1 MSKINA
7 SEVPE
12 IFNASTYQEIRKA
25 LLDWLSNQDE
35 FKDYD
40 FSGSRLNVLVDL
52 LAYNTLYIQQFAN
65 SALYESFIRTANL
78 RSSIVQHAQD
88 MGYFPSGRKA
98 AKTTVRFTASHA
110 NSGVRAIT
118 IPKGTRFVGMV
129 DKVDSYT
136 FCTWE
141 DVVIELGKNNQYIA
155 LLDLYQGSL
164 VRTGT
169 TYEKDGKVILKDV
182 TIDRDLIR
190 LYVNG
195 AEWTNWTNKPMV
207 SLSGTANVYYMRET
221 IDGDLEIYFG
231 EGEDKSE
238 LDEESGLMKNNYVGG
253 LKPAVGSEIVIEY
266 ISTDGSDGNGAL
278 SITYVDTIDKIIVE
292 RVEENPYSDKD
303 YTGSLG
309 GGEPEGMERIREL
322 APVLREAQRRCVTA
336 RDYETFVS
344 YKFGNIVQAIQCFTD
359 TEKPGYAFIAI
370 KPTAGLTLT
379 TVQKEDI
386 HTFLKD
392 YNIATISPV
401 VLDPNYLFVRQNVK
415 VTYNLNEL
423 SETEE
428 WLQGQVLNSID
439 TYYRNE
445 VEIFNKSFHVS
456 KMLKYV
462 DNSDISILGSSAT
475 IGLVREL
482 TNFYSSPMS
491 GIKFLNT
498 ITEGSIKSSEFTF
511 VESADET
518 YDVKYISTMINSED
532 KQSGKILVGPFK
544 DDHVFKDVNGNVIQ
558 PYTGTDY
565 TKETTEGHTKYY
577 DVGTVNYVT
586 DIIDFDLGILNI
598 TINQVRGAYIELG
611 ATPTSDNIFTK
622 DGSLIVFEHDLRP
635 QYTTISME
643 AISQ

>member
-1 MSKINA
+1 MSRINT
-7 SEVPE
+7 SEIPE
-12 IFNASTYQEIRKA
+12 IFTASTYGEIRKK
-25 LLDWLSNQDE
+25 LLDWLSNQDD

-40 FSGSRLNVLVDL
+40 FSGSRLSVLVDI

-65 SALYESFIRTANL
+65 SALYESFIRTAVL

-88 MGYFPSGRKA
+88 MGYFPSGKKA
-98 AKTTVRFTASHA
+98 SKTTVRFTAGHA
-110 NSGVRAIT
+110 NSGIRTIT
-118 IPKGTRFVGMV
+118 IPKGTKFVGMV
-129 DKVDSYT
+129 DKVDSYE

-141 DVVIELGKNNQYIA
+141 DVVIELGKNNQYIS
-155 LLDLYQGSL
+155 LLDLYQGNL
-164 VRTGT
+164 VRTGMN
-169 TYEKDGKVILKDV
+169 YQKDGKIIIKDE
-182 TIDRDLIR
+182 TIDRDLVR
-190 LYVNG
+190 VYVDG
-195 AEWTNWTNKPMV
+195 SEWTDWTNKPMV
-207 SLSGTANVYYMRET
+207 SVSGSANVYYMRET
-221 IDGDLEIYFG
+221 IDGNLEIYFG
-231 EGEDKSE
+231 EGEGQTQI
-238 LDEESGLMKNNYVGG
+238 DEEKGLLTNNYVGG

-266 ISTDGSDGNGAL
+266 LSTDGSSGNGAL
-278 SITYVDTIDKIIVE
+278 SITYVDTIEKIIVE
-292 RVEENPYSDKD
+292 RVEENPFGDRD
-303 YTGSLG
+303 YTGSRG
-309 GGEPEGMERIREL
+309 GGEPESEERIREL

-359 TEKPGYAFIAI
+359 NEKPGYAFIAI

-386 HTFLKD
+386 HNFLKD

-439 TYYRNE
+439 SYYKKE

-482 TNFYSSPMS
+482 TNFYASPMS
-491 GIKFLNT
+491 GIKFLNV
-498 ITEGSIKSSEFTF
+498 IKQRSVVSSEFTF
-511 VESADET
+511 VNGSET
-518 YDVKYISTMINSED
+518 YNVKYVSTDINSAN
-532 KQSGKILVGPFK
+532 KQEGKILVGPFK
-544 DDHVFKDVNGNVIQ
+544 DSHQFKDGQGKVI
-558 PYTGTDY
+558 PAY
-565 TKETTEGHTKYY
+565 TKNDFNKTVRTGFTKYY
-577 DVGTVNYVT
+577 DVGTINYVT
-586 DIIDFDLGILNI
+586 DSIDFDLGILNI
-598 TINQVRGAYIELG
+598 GLNQVRGAYIELS
-611 ATPTSDNIFTK
+611 ASPTNNNIFTK
-622 DGSLIVFEHDLRP
+622 DGSLIVFEHELRP
-635 QYTTISME
+635 QYTTITME

>member
-1 MSKINA
+1 MRINT
-7 SEVPE
+7 SEIPE
-12 IFNASTYQEIRKA
+12 IFTASTYAEIRKK

-40 FSGSRLNVLVDL
+40 FAGSRLSILVDL

-88 MGYFPSGRKA
+88 MGYFPSGKKA
-98 AKTTVRFTASHA
+98 SKTTVRFTASHA

-118 IPKGTRFVGMV
+118 IPKGTKFVGMV
-129 DKVDSYT
+129 DKVDSYD

-141 DVVIELGKNNQYIA
+141 DVVIELGKNGQYIA
-155 LLDLYQGSL
+155 LLDLYQGSM
-164 VRTGT
+164 VRTGMI
-169 TYEKDGKVILKDV
+169 YEKDGKIVVRDK
-182 TIDRDLIR
+182 TIDRDLVR
-190 LYVNG
+190 VYVNG

-207 SLSGTANVYYMRET
+207 SITGTANVYYMRET
-221 IDGDLEIYFG
+221 IDGELEIYFG
-231 EGEDKSE
+231 EGEGQTEIDEDK
-238 LDEESGLMKNNYVGG
+238 GLMMNNYVGG

-266 ISTDGSDGNGAL
+266 LSTDGADGNGAI
-278 SITYVDTIDKIIVE
+278 SMTYVDTIDKVIVE
-292 RVEENPYSDKD
+292 RVEENPFSDKD
-303 YTGSLG
+303 FTGALG
-309 GGEPEGMERIREL
+309 GGEPENAERIREL

-344 YKFGNIVQAIQCFTD
+344 YKFGNVVQAIQCFTD
-359 TEKPGYAFIAI
+359 NEKPGYAFIAI

-386 HTFLKD
+386 HNFLKD

-401 VLDPNYLFVRQNVK
+401 VLDPNYLFIKQNVK

-439 TYYRNE
+439 TYYKNE

-482 TNFYSSPMS
+482 TNFYASPMS

-498 ITEGSIKSSEFTF
+498 IKERSVESSEFSF
-511 VESADET
+511 VESADEV
-518 YDVKYISTMINSED
+518 YEVNYKSTDINSAN
-532 KQSGKILVGPFK
+532 KQEGNIVVGPFK
-544 DDHVFKDVNGNVIQ
+544 DSHVFKDGTGKVIP
-558 PYTGTDY
+558 PYDKNDFNKVTRPGF
-565 TKETTEGHTKYY
+565 TKYY
-577 DVGTVNYVT
+577 DVGTINYVT
-586 DIIDFDLGILNI
+586 DSIEFDLGILNI
-598 TINQVRGAYIELG
+598 ETDQVRGAYIELS
-611 ATPTSDNIFTK
+611 ATPTNDNIFTK
-622 DGSLIVFEHDLRP
+622 DGSLIVFEHELRP
-635 QYTTISME
+635 AYTTITME

>member
-1 MSKINA
+1 MSRINTSEIPKI
-7 SEVPE
+7 
-12 IFNASTYQEIRKA
+12 FDASTYGEIRKK

-40 FSGSRLNVLVDL
+40 FAGSRLSVLVDL

-88 MGYFPSGRKA
+88 MGYFPSAKKA
-98 AKTTVRFTASHA
+98 SKTTVRFSASHA
-110 NSGVRAIT
+110 NTGVRAIT
-118 IPKGTRFVGMV
+118 IPKGTKFVGMV
-129 DKVDSYT
+129 DRVDSYE

-141 DVVIELGKNNQYIA
+141 DVVIELGKNGLYQA
-155 LLDLYQGSL
+155 LLDLYQGNL
-164 VRTGT
+164 VRTGMI
-169 TYEKDGKVILKDV
+169 YEKDGKIIIKDQ
-182 TIDRDLIR
+182 TLDRDLVR
-190 LYVNG
+190 VYVNG
-195 AEWTNWTNKPMV
+195 AEWTDWTNKPMV
-207 SLSGTANVYYMRET
+207 SITGTANVYYMRET

-231 EGEDKSE
+231 EGAGQSEVDEDK
-238 LDEESGLMKNNYVGG
+238 GLMMNNYVGG
-253 LKPAVGSEIVIEY
+253 LKPSVGSEIVVEY
-266 ISTDGSDGNGAL
+266 ISTDGESGNGAVD
-278 SITYVDTIDKIIVE
+278 ITYVDTIDKVIVE
-292 RVEENPYSDKD
+292 RVEENPFGDKD
-303 YTGSLG
+303 FTGALG
-309 GGEPEGMERIREL
+309 GGEPESAERIREL

-344 YKFGNIVQAIQCFTD
+344 YKFGNVVQAIQCFTD
-359 TEKPGYAFIAI
+359 NEKPGYAFIAI

-386 HTFLKD
+386 HNFLKD

-439 TYYRNE
+439 TYYKNE

-482 TNFYSSPMS
+482 TNFYASPMS

-498 ITEGSIKSSEFTF
+498 ITQGSVVSSEFSF
-511 VESADET
+511 VESSTEM
-518 YDVKYISTMINSED
+518 YDIKYVATRANSAN
-532 KQSGKILVGPFK
+532 KQEGKILVGPFK
-544 DDHVFKDVNGNVIQ
+544 DSHVFRNGQNQVIN
-558 PYTGTDY
+558 PYTGTDFN
-565 TKETTEGHTKYY
+565 KTTRPGYTKYY
-577 DVGTVNYVT
+577 SVGTINYVT
-586 DIIDFDLGILNI
+586 DNIEFDLGILNI
-598 TINQVRGAYIELG
+598 DVEQVRGAYIELS
-611 ATPTSDNIFTK
+611 AIPTEDNIFTK
-622 DGSLIVFEHDLRP
+622 DGSLIVFEHELRP
-635 QYTTISME
+635 QYTTINME